1 MKKDEITRDH
11 MENLMLLLLYL
22 NSWDEDPKRKL
33 SKEPIFRAW
42 KGYDFDIL
50 NTLTDKGFIY
60 GSKRSKS
67 VYLTDEGIA
76 QARTILD
83 ELSGL

>member
-1 MKKDEITRDH
+1 MKEDEITHDH
-11 MENLMLLLLYL
+11 MENLTLLLLYL
-22 NSWDEDPKRKL
+22 SSWDEDPKRKL
-33 SKEPIFRAW
+33 SKEPILRAW

-50 NTLTDKGFIY
+50 DILTDKGFIY

-67 VYLTDEGIA
+67 VYLTEEGIA
-76 QARTILD
+76 QARAVLD